1 MSAHAHIHTYP
12 QLSYAVDGETFAGLN
27 ICSFS
32 VIKVS
37 KEILL
42 CCLGHKCQLFSTIK
56 ERHLN
61 SRKNSHGTLHCKS
74 VTIVMTMWSFNN
86 VKSKQR
92 SEWMN

>member
-61 SRKNSHGTLHCKS
+61 SRKNSHGTPENHEKHKS
-74 VTIVMTMWSFNN
+74 LAQQIFPCL
-86 VKSKQR
+86 R
-92 SEWMN
+92 Y